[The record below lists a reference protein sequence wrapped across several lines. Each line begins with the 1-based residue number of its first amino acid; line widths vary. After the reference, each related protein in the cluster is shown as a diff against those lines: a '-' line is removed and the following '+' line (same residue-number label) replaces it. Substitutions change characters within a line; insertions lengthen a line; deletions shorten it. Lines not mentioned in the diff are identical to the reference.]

1 MDLWQR
7 LNPRLE
13 VSALIAV
20 ALVCS
25 CVNIGGEWDRAKSER
40 VVELSAAL
48 EQDAILEATTADGSI
63 TVTGQETS
71 TCQGSA
77 TIKAH
82 AQSVERAQQLAN
94 QTQVELVRTEQG
106 LRVVPTLPV
115 RTGHEW
121 VEISLQLSV
130 PRRTGVD
137 LRSSD
142 GRVHVEELTGTVKA
156 QTSDG
161 SITARRITGPVEL
174 QTSDGSIQC
183 TSIEGLKLYAK
194 TSDGGV
200 EIMDSHCQQGEVH
213 TNDGRIVCDQ
223 VAIPRLSCHASDGS
237 IRVQYTQ
244 QATAVV
250 DVDLSTSDGSIELAC
265 PPQVSASVEAH
276 VGDGSIHSE
285 LPITVVGR
293 MGKTLKGTVGKGEG
307 RITLRTNDGSI
318 RLR

>member
-7 LNPRLE
+7 LNRNLE
-13 VSALIAV
+13 ILALIGV
-20 ALVCS
+20 ALVGS
-25 CVNIGGEWDRAKSER
+25 CVNIGGDWDQAKSQR
-40 VVELSAAL
+40 IVDLSAAL
-48 EQDAILEATTADGSI
+48 EPDGVLEATTADGSI

-77 TIKAH
+77 TITAH
-82 AQSVERAQQLAN
+82 AQSVERAQQLAD
-94 QTQVELVRTEQG
+94 QTQVELARTDRG

-121 VEISLQLSV
+121 VEISLQLTV
-130 PRRTGVD
+130 PRRTGLD
-137 LRSSD
+137 LHSSD
-142 GRVHVEELTGTVKA
+142 GHIRAEELTGTVKA

-161 SITARRITGPVEL
+161 SITVRRITGSVEL

-183 TSIEGLKLYAK
+183 TSIEGLRLYAR

-200 EIMDSHCQQGEVH
+200 EITDSHCQQGEIH
-213 TNDGRIVCDQ
+213 TNDGRIVCGQ

-250 DVDLSTSDGSIELAC
+250 DVDLSTSDGSIELVC
-265 PPQVSASVEAH
+265 PPQVSAAVEAH

-293 MGKTLKGTVGKGEG
+293 MDKTLKGTVGKGEG
-307 RITLRTNDGSI
+307 RITLRTHDGSI
-318 RLR
+318 SLR